1 MDGYKPR
8 LNALTGEGQGH
19 AAALNVAAGNV
30 SKLEISLV
38 PSEPQVEVEHLKIRH
53 IYLQVFDIEDGKSDI
68 CGRCSSEHLLAMA
81 AGR

>member
-19 AAALNVAAGNV
+19 AAALNVAAGKV

-38 PSEPQVEVEHLKIRH
+38 PSDPHVEA
-53 IYLQVFDIEDGKSDI
+53 FSKS
-68 CGRCSSEHLLAMA
+68 L
-81 AGR
+81 